1 MAGKIANIA
10 KIKTRKNFVPHARSN
25 KEVPL
30 PARKG
35 VNIAELGV
43 ISWRLQWCHIR
54 HSDRVPYSRNPEL
67 ANSRLSIRHFW
78 GKRGKREAKKGE
90 SELRETPLL
99 SLLTLLHPRLKSSFP

>member
-1 MAGKIANIA
+1 MFAGTYFLRMAGKIANIA

-35 VNIAELGV
+35 VNIAELRV

-67 ANSRLSIRHFW
+67 V
-78 GKRGKREAKKGE
+78 
-90 SELRETPLL
+90 
-99 SLLTLLHPRLKSSFP
+99 SLQTLD